1 MKKLFLAAGLFMATF
16 SLTAQT
22 EYSTNKEGS
31 KYKFE
36 KIAHLDATPVL
47 SQGRTGTCWS
57 FSTLSFF
64 ESELKRMGKGD
75 HILSPMWI
83 ARFAYIGKAMNYI
96 RMNGKANF
104 DEGGAF
110 VDIPWVIKKYGIVP
124 TEAYTGLNY
133 GTESHTHAELSEVLK
148 GAMEGVMK
156 RMNDL
161 SGDQGLT
168 SAWIKAID
176 GILNAYLGEVP
187 SDVTKMEFEVDGKK
201 MNPIQYRDNL
211 GMDMDDY
218 ISVTSFTH
226 HPFYTKNPIMVP
238 DNWTMASS
246 YNVPLNELW
255 QIAEEALQ
263 EGYTFA
269 WGSDVSEKFFNYRAG
284 LALVPKDKTSIYV
297 TGKDNKNFSDGGA
310 NKTASCFEEPTEEE
324 VITQE
329 SRQLGYDNKTTTDDH
344 GMHAVGLYKDQN
356 GTKYLLI
363 KNSWGKS
370 NDCDGYFYASEA
382 FYKYKTINIFL
393 HKDAVSKSM
402 KKKLGIK

>member
-1 MKKLFLAAGLFMATF
+1 MKKLLIVAGLMLATF
-16 SLTAQT
+16 NLSAQK

-31 KYKFE
+31 KYQFE

-47 SQGRTGTCWS
+47 SQGYTGTCWS

-75 HILSPMWI
+75 HVLSQMWI

-124 TEAYTGLNY
+124 MEAYTGLNY
-133 GTESHTHAELSEVLK
+133 GTERHTHAELSEVLK
-148 GAMEGVMK
+148 GAMEGVME
-156 RMNDL
+156 RMNNL
-161 SGDQGLT
+161 KGSQGLT

-187 SDVTKMEFEVDGKK
+187 SDITKMEFDVDGKK
-201 MNPIQYRDNL
+201 MNPITYRDEL
-211 GMDMDDY
+211 GMNMDDY
-218 ISVTSFTH
+218 VSVTSFSH

-238 DNWTMASS
+238 DNWTMAAS
-246 YNVPLNELW
+246 YNVPLDEFW
-255 QIAEEALQ
+255 QIAEESLEA
-263 EGYTFA
+263 GYTFA
-269 WGSDVSEKFFNYRAG
+269 WGSDVSEKYFNYRAG
-284 LALVPKDKTSIYV
+284 LALVPKDKSSIYV
-297 TGKDNKNFSDGGA
+297 SGKDNKNFSDGGSD
-310 NKTASCFEEPTEEE
+310 KKASCFEEPTKEE

-329 SRQLGYDNKTTTDDH
+329 SRQKGYDNKTTTDDH
-344 GMHAVGLYKDQN
+344 GMHAVGLYKDQK

-363 KNSWGKS
+363 KNSWGTT

-382 FYKYKTINIFL
+382 FFKYKTINIFM
-393 HKDAVSKSM
+393 HKDGISKAM

>member
-1 MKKLFLAAGLFMATF
+1 MKKLLIVAGFLIATVN
-16 SLTAQT
+16 LTAQT

-31 KYKFE
+31 KYQFE

-47 SQGRTGTCWS
+47 SQGYTGTCWS

-75 HILSPMWI
+75 HVLSQMWI

-124 TEAYTGLNY
+124 MKAYTGLNY
-133 GTESHTHAELSEVLK
+133 GTEKHTHAELSEVLK
-148 GAMEGVMK
+148 GAMEGVLK
-156 RMNDL
+156 RMNGL
-161 SGDQGLT
+161 KGDQGLT

-176 GILNAYLGEVP
+176 GILNAYLGDVP
-187 SDVTKMEFEVDGKK
+187 SDLTKMEFDVDGKK
-201 MNPIQYRDNL
+201 MNPITYRDNL
-211 GMDMDDY
+211 GMNMDDY
-218 ISVTSFTH
+218 VSVTSFSH

-238 DNWTMASS
+238 DNWTMAAS
-246 YNVPLNELW
+246 YNVPLDEFW
-255 QIAEEALQ
+255 QIAEESL
-263 EGYTFA
+263 ENGYTFA
-269 WGSDVSEKFFNYRAG
+269 WGSDVSEKYFNYRAG
-284 LALVPKDKTSIYV
+284 LALVPKDKSSIYV
-297 TGKDNKNFSDGGA
+297 SGKDNKNFSDGGSD
-310 NKTASCFEEPTEEE
+310 KKASCFEEPTEEE
-324 VITQE
+324 KITQD
-329 SRQLGYDNKTTTDDH
+329 SRQKGYDNKTTTDDH
-344 GMHAVGLYKDQN
+344 GMHAVGLYKDQK

-363 KNSWGKS
+363 KNSWGTT

-382 FYKYKTINIFL
+382 FFKYKTINIFM
-393 HKDAVSKSM
+393 HKDAISKAM

>member
-1 MKKLFLAAGLFMATF
+1 MKKILLGAGLILGSLSAF
-16 SLTAQT
+16 SQT

-31 KYKFE
+31 EYKFE

-47 SQGRTGTCWS
+47 SQGYTGTCWS

-64 ESELKRMGKGD
+64 ESELKRTGKGD
-75 HILSPMWI
+75 HVLSQMWI
-83 ARFAYIGKAMNYI
+83 ARHAYIGKAINYI
-96 RMNGKANF
+96 RMNGHANF

-124 TEAYTGLNY
+124 LEAYKGLNY
-133 GTESHTHAELSEVLK
+133 GTEKHTHAELSEVLK
-148 GAMEGVMK
+148 GAMEGVLK
-156 RMNDL
+156 RANHL
-161 SGDQGLT
+161 KNGQGLT

-176 GILNAYLGEVP
+176 GILNAYLGYVP
-187 SDVTKMEFEVDGKK
+187 SDATEMKFEVNGKEY
-201 MNPIQYRDNL
+201 NPLTYRDKL
-211 GMDMDDY
+211 GLNMDDY
-218 ISVTSFTH
+218 VSVTSFSH

-255 QIAEEALQ
+255 TIAEDALKN
-263 EGYTFA
+263 GYTFA
-269 WGSDVSEKFFNYRAG
+269 WGSDVSEKYFNYRSA
-284 LALVPKDKTSIYV
+284 LAIVPKDKKSIFV
-297 TGKDNKNFSDGGA
+297 SGKDNKNFSDGGSD
-310 NKTASCFEEPTEEE
+310 KKASCFEKPVEEE

-329 SRQLGYDNKTTTDDH
+329 KRQAGYDDKQTTDDH

-363 KNSWGKS
+363 KNSWGKT
-370 NDCDGYFYASEA
+370 NQCDGYFYASEA

-393 HKDAVSKSM
+393 HKDALSKNM
-402 KKKLGIK
+402 KKKLGVK

>member
-1 MKKLFLAAGLFMATF
+1 MAAILCLATLN
-16 SLTAQT
+16 LTAQT

-47 SQGRTGTCWS
+47 SQGYTGTCWS

-64 ESELKRMGKGD
+64 ESELKRLGKGD
-75 HILSPMWI
+75 HILSQMWV

-124 TEAYTGLNY
+124 LEAYRGLNY
-133 GTESHTHAELSEVLK
+133 GTERHTHAELSEVLK
-148 GAMEGVMK
+148 GAMEGVLK
-156 RMNDL
+156 RMNGL
-161 SGDQGLT
+161 KGSQGLT

-176 GILNAYLGEVP
+176 GILNAYLGYVP
-187 SDVTKMEFEVDGKK
+187 DDLSEMEFEVSGKK
-201 MNPIQYRDNL
+201 MNPISYRDELELN
-211 GMDMDDY
+211 MDDY
-218 ISVTSFTH
+218 VSVTSFSH

-246 YNVPLNELW
+246 YNVPLDEFW
-255 QIAEEALQ
+255 QIAEESLKN
-263 EGYTFA
+263 GYTFA
-269 WGSDVSEKFFNYRAG
+269 WGSDVSEKYFNYRSG
-284 LALVPKDKTSIYV
+284 LALVPKDKSSIYV
-297 TGKDNKNFSDGGA
+297 SGKDNKNFSDGGSD
-310 NKTASCFEEPTEEE
+310 KKASCFEEPVEEE
-324 VITQE
+324 IITQE
-329 SRQLGYDNKTTTDDH
+329 SRQKGYDNKTTTDDH
-344 GMHAVGLYKDQN
+344 GMHAVGLYKDQK

-382 FYKYKTINIFL
+382 FFKYKTINIFL
-393 HKDAVSKSM
+393 HKDAISKAM

>member
-1 MKKLFLAAGLFMATF
+1 MKKIIIVAGLLLATLNL
-16 SLTAQT
+16 SAQT
-22 EYSTNKEGS
+22 DYSTNKEGS

-47 SQGRTGTCWS
+47 SQGYTGTCWS

-64 ESELKRMGKGD
+64 ESELKRTGKGD
-75 HILSPMWI
+75 HILSQMWI
-83 ARFAYIGKAMNYI
+83 ARFAYLGKAMNYI

-124 TEAYTGLNY
+124 LDAYTGLNY
-133 GTESHTHAELSEVLK
+133 GTENHTHAELSEVLK

-156 RMNDL
+156 RMNNL
-161 SGDQGLT
+161 KGDQGLT

-176 GILNAYLGEVP
+176 GILNAYLGPVP
-187 SDVTKMEFEVDGKK
+187 EDLTKMEFEVDGKK
-201 MNPIQYRDNL
+201 MNPLSYRDNL
-211 GMDMDDY
+211 GLNMDDY
-218 ISVTSFTH
+218 VSVTSFSH

-246 YNVPLNELW
+246 YNVPLDEFW
-255 QIAEEALQ
+255 QIAEEAL
-263 EGYTFA
+263 ENGYTFA

-284 LALVPKDKTSIYV
+284 LALVPKDKSSIYV

-310 NKTASCFEEPTEEE
+310 DKTASCFEEPTEEE

-329 SRQLGYDNKTTTDDH
+329 SRQEGYDNKTTTDDH

-356 GTKYLLI
+356 GTKYLLV
-363 KNSWGKS
+363 KNSWGKT
-370 NDCDGYFYASEA
+370 NHCDGYFYASEA
-382 FYKYKTINIFL
+382 FFKYKTINIFL
-393 HKDAVSKSM
+393 HKDAISKSM